1 MPQKIRWGVISTA
14 NIGRKRVIP
23 AIRAS
28 RNGEV
33 AAVASRSLEKARAF
47 AAETGIPR
55 AYGSYEELI
64 ADPTIDAIYNPLP
77 NSEHAAWSIRC
88 AEAGKPV
95 LCEKPL
101 ARSAAEAQTMVDAFA
116 ARGLLLA
123 EAFMYRFH
131 PQTQQ
136 VVRMV
141 EAGAVGD
148 VTVVQ
153 AAFCFPV
160 SREDDIRL
168 SQPLAGGA
176 LMDVGC
182 YCVSVI
188 RLLTG
193 AEPERVHA
201 VAAFGAR
208 SGVDEALAGVLGFAS
223 GAVAHFDCGLRSYR
237 THTYEVRG
245 TRGRILVPEGF
256 VMDPG
261 AGTVIRHWQGT
272 RYDEIDIGPADHYQL
287 MVEDFADALL
297 AGRAPRF
304 APQDAVANMRVI
316 DSLLAAARAQPPFS
330 TAV

>member
-1 MPQKIRWGVISTA
+1 MPQKIRWGIISTA
-14 NIGRKRVIP
+14 TIGLKRVIP
-23 AIRAS
+23 AIRDS

-33 AAVASRSLEKARAF
+33 VAVASRSLEKAQAF
-47 AAETGIPR
+47 AASAGIPQ
-55 AYGSYEELI
+55 AYGSYDELI
-64 ADPTIDAIYNPLP
+64 ADPQVDAIYNPLP

-101 ARSAAEAQTMVDAFA
+101 ARDAAEAQTMVDAFA
-116 ARGLLLA
+116 ARGLLFA

-141 EAGAVGD
+141 QAGAVGQ
-148 VTVVQ
+148 VTAVQ

-160 SREDDIRL
+160 SDENDIRL

-182 YCVSVI
+182 YCVNVI

-193 AEPERVHA
+193 EEPQRVSA
-201 VAAFGAR
+201 VATFGAR

-223 GAVAHFDCGLRSYR
+223 GAVAQFDCGLRSFR
-237 THTYEVRG
+237 AHTYEVRG
-245 TRGRILVPEGF
+245 TRGRIQVPEGF
-256 VMDPG
+256 TMDPE
-261 AGTVIRHWQGT
+261 AGTAIRHWQGT
-272 RYDEIDIGPADHYQL
+272 RYDEIDIGPANHYRL

-297 AGRAPRF
+297 AGRAPRY

-316 DSLLAAARAQPPFS
+316 DSLLASARA
-330 TAV
+330 